1 VLGEGKGQYIK
12 NASIHDTYSRCVTVH
27 GTNNLR
33 VENNVTYNTVGHCF
47 FMEDGI
53 EHGNEFIRNLAIQT
67 KCHPTLDCVPVN
79 LAANGE
85 LTPGYKDRAAIRE
98 ASFSRKTTLLPSD
111 NTAASFWITNPDNS
125 YIDNV
130 AAGSDA
136 NGFWLSMPEHPNGAF
151 LGSEAALKTW
161 PRLTPMRA
169 FKGNV
174 SHSNFDGFMFDR
186 NINEDNTFDL
196 SFSAF
201 TPLKNPADPNSEM
214 LETHFDNLTAYKNRN
229 GGVWTRGELLVFSN
243 TKLADNA
250 IGMTNSTGTFGSER
264 FTARLVDS
272 LVVGETENKG
282 NPATPKEIAYG
293 RSVPK
298 PPLPDFPIR
307 GFEFYDYRVDVVNT
321 TFVNY
326 QDNDVRKTG
335 ALSYLLFTGAGIS
348 TESSVKGAKFVNA
361 KPVYFPK
368 IDPRFDNDN
377 RGGSA
382 YRTASIHDLDGSV
395 GGVPDS
401 HILINDGENDS
412 VATDDSCQIKPTWNA
427 AVCAGDVGRLN
438 FRAGDLAALSQGAGT
453 GRGGFNFGYVRPTF
467 PPAGAPRPAPAARPA
482 PEAPIALVRNGKEFH
497 ITANQSMVRAGSEI
511 LVKTERQ
518 QVGLSM
524 SEMDLGSWVMFELP
538 GFTKAASGTEQGSLD
553 ALRKANETSYFRGP
567 DALWVKLVVTKAPVA
582 PIRPQ
587 TIQASI
593 AVSR

>member
-1 VLGEGKGQYIK
+1 YIK